1 MKRMHVHVGVK
12 NIDEAVKFY
21 SALFGAEPDKQMPDY
36 AKWML
41 DDPKL
46 NFAIST
52 RSGKEGVDHLGIQVD
67 NEAELS
73 EMRQRLSQTEVDVI
87 DEGETV
93 CCYAESDKSWVQD
106 PAGIAWE
113 AYQTMGDAQ
122 LFSAKTENAESACC
136 APVTIPIVAA
146 SSSCCEPSDSNSSGC
161 C

>member
-12 NIDEAVKFY
+12 NIDEAVTFY
-21 SALFGAEPDKQMPDY
+21 SALFGAEPNKKMPDY

-46 NFAIST
+46 NFAVST
-52 RSGKEGVDHLGIQVD
+52 RSGKEGVDHLGIQVE

-73 EMRQRLSQTEVDVI
+73 EMRKRISQAEIDVI

-122 LFSAKTENAESACC
+122 LFSAKDDNTQSACC
-136 APVTIPIVAA
+136 TPVSIPVVAA

>member
-12 NIDEAVKFY
+12 NIDEAVTFY
-21 SALFGAEPDKQMPDY
+21 SALFGAEPNKKMPDY

-46 NFAIST
+46 NFAVST
-52 RSGKEGVDHLGIQVD
+52 RSGKEGVDHLGIQVE

-73 EMRQRLSQTEVDVI
+73 EMRKRISQAEIDVI

-122 LFSAKTENAESACC
+122 LFSAKDDNTQSACC
-136 APVTIPIVAA
+136 KPVSIPVVAA

>member
-1 MKRMHVHVGVK
+1 
-12 NIDEAVKFY
+12 
-21 SALFGAEPDKQMPDY
+21 MPDY

-41 DDPKL
+41 EDPKL

-52 RSGKEGVDHLGIQVD
+52 RSGKEGVEHLGIQVD

-73 EMRQRLSQTEVDVI
+73 EMRKRISKAELDVI
-87 DEGETV
+87 EEGETV

-113 AYQTMGDAQ
+113 AYHTMDDAK
-122 LFSAKTENAESACC
+122 LFSAKDESSAGAGCSPVSIPVVSASSCC
-136 APVTIPIVAA
+136 APPD
-146 SSSCCEPSDSNSSGC
+146 SDSSGC

>member
-1 MKRMHVHVGVK
+1 MKRMHVHMGVK
-12 NIDEAVKFY
+12 SIDEAVKFY
-21 SALFGAEPDKQMPDY
+21 SALFGAEPTKQMPDY

-41 DDPKL
+41 EDPKL

-52 RSGKEGVDHLGIQVD
+52 RSGKEGVEHLGIQVE

-87 DEGETV
+87 EEGERV
-93 CCYAESDKSWVQD
+93 CCYAESNKSWVQD

-122 LFSAKTENAESACC
+122 LFSTQAESSESACC
-136 APVTIPIVAA
+136 TPVSIPLVAVR
-146 SSSCCEPSDSNSSGC
+146 SSCCEPSDSNSSGC

>member
-12 NIDEAVKFY
+12 NIDEAVTFY
-21 SALFGAEPDKQMPDY
+21 SALFGTEPNKKMPDY

-41 DDPKL
+41 EDPKL
-46 NFAIST
+46 NFAVST
-52 RSGKEGVDHLGIQVD
+52 RSGKEGVDHLGIQVE

-73 EMRQRLSQTEVDVI
+73 QMRKRISQAEIDVI

-122 LFSAKTENAESACC
+122 LFSAKDDNTQSACC
-136 APVTIPIVAA
+136 TPVSIPVVAA

>member
-1 MKRMHVHVGVK
+1 MKTMHIHVGVD
-12 NIDEAVKFY
+12 NISESVTFY
-21 SALFGAEPDKQMPDY
+21 SALFGAQPAKVKDDY

-52 RSGKEGVDHLGIQVD
+52 RSGKQGVDHLGIQVE
-67 NEAELS
+67 NATELS
-73 EMRQRLSQTEVDVI
+73 EMRKRISQAEIDVF

-93 CCYAESDKSWVQD
+93 CCYAESDKSWLQD

-113 AYQTMGDAQ
+113 AYQTMGEAQ
-122 LFSAKTENAESACC
+122 LFSEKETSTDSACC
-136 APVTIPIVAA
+136 APVSIPVVAA
-146 SSSCCEPSDSNSSGC
+146 EPSCCEPSDNESGC

>member
-12 NIDEAVKFY
+12 NIDEAVTFY
-21 SALFGAEPDKQMPDY
+21 SALFGAEPDKKMPDY

-41 DDPKL
+41 EDPKL

-52 RSGKEGVDHLGIQVD
+52 RTGKEGVDHLGIQVE

-73 EMRQRLSQTEVDVI
+73 DMRKRISKAEIDVI

-122 LFSAKTENAESACC
+122 LFSAKVDNTQSACC
-136 APVTIPIVAA
+136 TPVSIPVVAA

>member
-12 NIDEAVKFY
+12 NIDEAVSFY
-21 SALFGAEPDKQMPDY
+21 SALFGAKPDKHKTDY

-41 DDPKL
+41 EDPKL

-52 RSGKEGVDHLGIQVD
+52 RSGKEGVEHLGIQVD
-67 NEAELS
+67 SEQELS
-73 EMRQRLSQTEVDVI
+73 EMRKRISKAEIDVVE
-87 DEGETV
+87 EGETV

-113 AYQTMGDAQ
+113 AYQTMGDAR
-122 LFSAKTENAESACC
+122 LFSARDEHTAGASCSLVSI
-136 APVTIPIVAA
+136 PVVTA
-146 SSSCCEPSDSNSSGC
+146 SSCCTPPDVDSSGC

>member
-21 SALFGAEPDKQMPDY
+21 SALFGAEPDKKMPDY

-41 DDPKL
+41 EDPKL

-73 EMRQRLSQTEVDVI
+73 DMRKRISQAEIDVI

-122 LFSAKTENAESACC
+122 LFSAKEGNAQSDCC
-136 APVTIPIVAA
+136 TPVTIPVVAV

>member
-21 SALFGAEPDKQMPDY
+21 SALFGAEPTKQMPDY

-41 DDPKL
+41 EDPKL

-52 RSGKEGVDHLGIQVD
+52 RSGKEGVEHLGIQVE

-73 EMRQRLSQTEVDVI
+73 DMRKRISQAEIDVI
-87 DEGETV
+87 DQGETV

-122 LFSAKTENAESACC
+122 LFSSKEETTQTACC
-136 APVTIPIVAA
+136 TPVSIPVVAA

>member
-1 MKRMHVHVGVK
+1 MKRMHIHVGV
-12 NIDEAVKFY
+12 DEIAESVTFY
-21 SALFGAEPDKQMPDY
+21 SALFGAQPSKVMSDY

-41 DDPKL
+41 DDPKV

-52 RSGKEGVDHLGIQVD
+52 RSNKTGIDHLGIQVED
-67 NEAELS
+67 ESELD
-73 EMRQRLSQTEVDVI
+73 EIRDRIRQTDIAMV

-93 CCYAESDKSWVQD
+93 CCYAESDKSWLQD

-122 LFSAKTENAESACC
+122 LFSDKTTSEKSACC
-136 APVTIPIVAA
+136 TPVSIPVVATDNGT
-146 SSSCCEPSDSNSSGC
+146 CEPSDNNSGC

>member
-12 NIDEAVKFY
+12 NIDEAVSFY
-21 SALFGAEPDKQMPDY
+21 SAFFGAQPDKQMPDY

-41 DDPKL
+41 EDPKL

-52 RSGKEGVDHLGIQVD
+52 RSGKEGVEHLGIQVD

-73 EMRQRLSQTEVDVI
+73 DMRKRISKAELDVI
-87 DEGETV
+87 EEGETV

-113 AYQTMGDAQ
+113 AYHTMDDAK
-122 LFSAKTENAESACC
+122 LFSAKDDNSLAASCSPVSIPVVTASSCC
-136 APVTIPIVAA
+136 APPDA
-146 SSSCCEPSDSNSSGC
+146 DSSGC

>member
-12 NIDEAVKFY
+12 NIDEAVSFY
-21 SALFGAEPDKQMPDY
+21 SALFGAQPDKQMPDY

-41 DDPKL
+41 EDPKL

-52 RSGKEGVDHLGIQVD
+52 RSGKEGVEHLGIQVD

-73 EMRQRLSQTEVDVI
+73 EMRKRISKAELDVI
-87 DEGETV
+87 EEGETV

-113 AYQTMGDAQ
+113 AYHTMGDAE
-122 LFSAKTENAESACC
+122 LFSAKDNKAVAASCSMVSI
-136 APVTIPIVAA
+136 PVVAA
-146 SSSCCEPSDSNSSGC
+146 SSCCAPPDSDSSGC

>member
-1 MKRMHVHVGVK
+1 MKCMHVHVGVK
-12 NIDEAVKFY
+12 NIDEAVSFY
-21 SALFGAEPDKQMPDY
+21 SALFGAQPDKQMPDY

-41 DDPKL
+41 EDPKL

-52 RSGKEGVDHLGIQVD
+52 RSGKEGVEHLGIQVD

-73 EMRQRLSQTEVDVI
+73 EMRKRISKAELDVI
-87 DEGETV
+87 EVGETV

-113 AYQTMGDAQ
+113 AYHTMGDAE
-122 LFSAKTENAESACC
+122 LFSAKDNKAVAASCSMVSI
-136 APVTIPIVAA
+136 PVVAA
-146 SSSCCEPSDSNSSGC
+146 SSCCAPPDSDSSGC

>member
-21 SALFGAEPDKQMPDY
+21 SALFGAEPDKKMPDY

-41 DDPKL
+41 EDPKL

-52 RSGKEGVDHLGIQVD
+52 RSGKEGVDHLGIQVE
-67 NEAELS
+67 NEAELFD
-73 EMRQRLSQTEVDVI
+73 MRKRISQAEIDVI

-93 CCYAESDKSWVQD
+93 CCYAESDKSWIQD

-122 LFSAKTENAESACC
+122 LFSAKEDNTQGACC
-136 APVTIPIVAA
+136 TPVSIPVVAV

>member
-12 NIDEAVKFY
+12 NIDEAVSFY
-21 SALFGAEPDKQMPDY
+21 SALFGAQPDKQMPDY

-41 DDPKL
+41 EDPKL

-52 RSGKEGVDHLGIQVD
+52 RSGKEGVEHLGIQVD

-73 EMRQRLSQTEVDVI
+73 EMRKRISKAELDVI
-87 DEGETV
+87 EEGETV

-113 AYQTMGDAQ
+113 AYHTMGDAK
-122 LFSAKTENAESACC
+122 LFSAKDDNSATASCSTVSIPVVTASSCC
-136 APVTIPIVAA
+136 APADA
-146 SSSCCEPSDSNSSGC
+146 DSSGC